1 MFENI
6 GANGWM
12 IIVGC
17 LLLGFCVVYFII
29 DKPDES
35 HTSPANDHAR
45 QSSDSDGANEDASS
59 EGFERQHSGTGEGG
73 ERRTSGPDHPK
84 RERHWSEVLDVPAA
98 AHIDEIKAAYRKKM
112 AQYHPDKVASLGPEL
127 RDVADKLT
135 KEINAAYDRANLER
149 S

>member
-17 LLLGFCVVYFII
+17 LLLGYCVVYFII
-29 DKPDES
+29 DKPDGS
-35 HTSPANDHAR
+35 HTSPANEHAR
-45 QSSDSDGANEDASS
+45 QSSRSDAASEDSSANGS
-59 EGFERQHSGTGEGG
+59 ERNSGTDEGG
-73 ERRTSGPDHPK
+73 ERRTSGPDQPQ
-84 RERHWSEVLDVPAA
+84 RERHWSEVLDVPTA
-98 AHIDEIKAAYRKKM
+98 AHIDEIKAAYRRKM

-127 RDVADKLT
+127 REVADKLT